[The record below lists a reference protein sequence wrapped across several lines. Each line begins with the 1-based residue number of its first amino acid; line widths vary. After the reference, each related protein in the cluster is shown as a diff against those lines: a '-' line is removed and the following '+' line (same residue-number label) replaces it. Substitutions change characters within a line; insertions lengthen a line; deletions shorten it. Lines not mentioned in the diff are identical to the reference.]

1 MRGPLPLSALGCVT
15 AFGVF
20 LSCPPA
26 WAGGKADLARL
37 ESKLLEKD
45 GTDKTAEIIA
55 ALRDSSPAES
65 QGFTCA
71 GLFEMAC
78 SQADRQMLPALID
91 IFEKTSGGF
100 QKILMFEALAMAW
113 LNLHTPDTLAKPVQT
128 KHSAEPV
135 YTQKENT
142 ISFQQN
148 EDRYWRLMCG
158 LLRGDHMT
166 ESVKLVD
173 RFAWGGWCGTG
184 SEEFGIPQ
192 AYARVICDVLEKRWG
207 DMADEVLA
215 QAGNLEPAL
224 SARLLAAVLA
234 DPYDTV
240 RKWVEYARAPE
251 NGIFYWE
258 ERYQS
263 LLAISV
269 CLADERRQDFLESLL
284 EQVRGKTS
292 VFKAI
297 GKFIPTA
304 KRNSVGWGIP
314 DGWPCHRLQLV
325 QSIPT
330 TASEQKRAMEH
341 LNREAFAELR
351 VKDATELAWLLAQK
365 QRKESIPALRQLLNH
380 PSETAAKQAAEGLI
394 AMGKK
399 AEIPEKLGDV
409 RCVIT
414 LNGKPLSVW
423 SVRRIVTVEKSQN
436 ASSAPT
442 SEDGI
447 ILLPRDWF
455 LDPGEPVKRVVLA
468 NAESPSLVTPRF
480 VVEVSPP
487 AADSREPIPVNIE
500 AKTLALK
507 WVLPHPVEEYHAREM
522 EVTLRSTRAAELPV
536 YSGRDVISLPVTDR
550 VEFPALAPG
559 AYQIELRIPGSAT
572 WKGEFVAGEKEV
584 QEISLSRGSDVH
596 FALKTIEAWQLGVV
610 LPQLWRDGREFPAEF
625 DYAAK
630 TFRGVHPGAYTFR
643 ISSSAKL
650 QKSQGADSFDGPM
663 FSGAERSFEI
673 KAGSPIEI
681 DLGEIPLAALPVK
694 QEKNKTNRP
703 GS

>member
-1 MRGPLPLSALGCVT
+1 MRGSLPLSALGCIA

-20 LSCPPA
+20 VSCPPVS
-26 WAGGKADLARL
+26 AGEKADLARL
-37 ESKLLEKD
+37 ESELLEKD
-45 GTDKTAEIIA
+45 GSDRTAEVIA

-65 QGFTCA
+65 QGFTYA
-71 GLFEMAC
+71 SLFQMAC
-78 SQADRQMLPALID
+78 SQADSQMLPALID
-91 IFEKTSGGF
+91 IFEKTPGGY
-100 QKILMFEALAMAW
+100 QKTLMFEALAMAW

-128 KHSAEPV
+128 RPPAEPV
-135 YTQKENT
+135 FTQKENT

-148 EDRYWRLMCG
+148 EDRYWRLMCD
-158 LLRGDHMT
+158 LLRDDHVT

-215 QAGNLEPAL
+215 QAGNLDPAL

-234 DPYDTV
+234 DPYEAV
-240 RKWVEYARAPE
+240 RTWAGYVRARE
-251 NGIFYWE
+251 DETFYWE

-263 LLAISV
+263 LLAISI
-269 CLADERRQDFLESLL
+269 CLADERRLDFLESLL

-314 DGWPCHRLQLV
+314 DEWPSHGLHLV

-330 TASEQKRAMEH
+330 TASEQKRAMEL
-341 LNREAFAELR
+341 LNREAFSELR
-351 VKDATELAWLLAQK
+351 VKDATELAWILAQK
-365 QRKESIPALRQLLNH
+365 QRRESIPALRQLLNH
-380 PSETAAKQAAEGLI
+380 PSETVAKQAAEGLV
-394 AMGKK
+394 AMGEK

-423 SVRRIVTVEKSQN
+423 SVRRIVTAEKSQN

-447 ILLPRDWF
+447 LLLPRDWF
-455 LDPGEPVKRVVLA
+455 LEPGEPVKRIVLT
-468 NAESPSLVTPRF
+468 NVESPSLITPRF
-480 VVEVSPP
+480 VVEVTPP

-500 AKTLALK
+500 AEALALRL
-507 WVLPHPVEEYHAREM
+507 VLPRPMEEYHGREM
-522 EVTLRSTRAAELPV
+522 AVTLRSARAAELPV

-596 FALKTIEAWQLGVV
+596 FALQPIEAWQLGVV

-630 TFRGVHPGAYTFR
+630 TFRGVPPGAYTFR
-643 ISSSAKL
+643 IPSSAEL
-650 QKSQGADSFDGPM
+650 QKSQGADSFDGPL

-673 KAGSPIEI
+673 KSDSPIEI
-681 DLGEIPLAALPVK
+681 DLGEIPLAALPAK
-694 QEKNKTNRP
+694 QEKKKPSRE
-703 GS
+703 